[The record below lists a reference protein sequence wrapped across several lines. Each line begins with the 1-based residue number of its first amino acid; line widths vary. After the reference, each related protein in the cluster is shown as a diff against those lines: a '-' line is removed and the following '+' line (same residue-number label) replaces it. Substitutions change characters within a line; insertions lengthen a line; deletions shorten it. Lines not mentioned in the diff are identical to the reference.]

1 MTAVLAIDQGTTGST
16 ALIFSQE
23 GHILGRAYSEF
34 TQYYPQPGWVEHD
47 PEEIWQVSLKVM
59 AEALTASGVRADG
72 LAAIGITN
80 QRETSVVWDRATG
93 QPVHRAIV
101 WQSRQSAG
109 ICERLKADGL
119 EPLFRERTGLV
130 IDPYLSG
137 TKIRWILDQD
147 PELQRRAEAGELEFG
162 TIDSWLLW
170 KLTGGS
176 APAGALH
183 RTDPTNASRTLLYD
197 IHEQRWDPE
206 LCEILNIPV
215 SMLPE
220 VLPSAGV
227 FGETDVLDGIPSGI
241 PIAGIAGDQ
250 QAALY
255 GQGCWEPGQAKNTY
269 GTGCFLLMNMGL
281 KHPVSKNGLLTT
293 ICCDAHGA
301 PAYALEGSIFIA
313 GAAVQWLRDELEIID
328 DAAETDAMARS
339 IEDNQGV
346 YLVPAFA
353 GLGAPYWDMNARGAV
368 LGLTRGA
375 GRAHLARAALEAIAY
390 QARDIVDVMNIDSGI
405 ELKELR
411 VDGGASKNDFLMQFQ
426 ADILGVTVDRPKLV
440 ETTAAGSAY
449 LAGLAVG
456 VWNSPSELDQI
467 RRTDCRF
474 EPQMESD
481 VAQELYAG
489 WQRAVAR
496 VRSDQG
502 DKGND

>member
-1 MTAVLAIDQGTTGST
+1 MSAVLAIDQGTTGST
-16 ALIFSQE
+16 ALVFSQE
-23 GHILGRAYSEF
+23 GEILGRDYSEF
-34 TQYYPQPGWVEHD
+34 TQHYPQPGWVEHD
-47 PEEIWQVSLKVM
+47 PEEIWRVSRKVM
-59 AEALTASGVRADG
+59 ARALENSGIRQG
-72 LAAIGITN
+72 ELAAIGITN
-80 QRETSVVWDRATG
+80 QRETTVIWDCKTG

-109 ICERLKADGL
+109 ICERLKADGH
-119 EPLFRERTGLV
+119 EPLFREKTGLV
-130 IDPYLSG
+130 VDPYFSG
-137 TKIRWILDQD
+137 SKIRWILDLD
-147 PELQRRAEAGELEFG
+147 PQLQRRAEAGELRFG

-176 APAGALH
+176 EQAGALH

-197 IHEQRWDPE
+197 IHEQCWDQA
-206 LCEILNIPV
+206 LCTLFNVPM
-215 SMLPE
+215 SLLPE

-227 FGETDVLDGIPSGI
+227 FGETHAIEGIPAGI

-255 GQGCWEPGQAKNTY
+255 GQGCWEAGQAKNTY

-281 KHPVSKNGLLTT
+281 QHPVSQNGLLTT

-313 GAAVQWLRDELEIID
+313 GAAVQWLRDELNIIK
-328 DAAETDAMARS
+328 DASETDALARE
-339 IEDNQGV
+339 IDTNEGV

-353 GLGAPYWDMNARGAV
+353 GLGAPYWDMNARGAI

-390 QARDIVDVMNIDSGI
+390 QSRDIVEVMNLDSGI
-405 ELKELR
+405 ELTELR
-411 VDGGASKNDFLMQFQ
+411 VDGGASNNDFLMQFQ
-426 ADILGVTVDRPKLV
+426 ADILGVTVDRPKIV

-456 VWNSPSELDQI
+456 MWSSPSELDQV

-474 EPQMESD
+474 EPKMGGRQRR
-481 VAQELYAG
+481 ELYQG
-489 WQRAVAR
+489 WHQAVAR
-496 VRSDQG
+496 VRSEQ
-502 DKGND
+502 

>member
-1 MTAVLAIDQGTTGST
+1 MSAILAIDQGTTGST
-16 ALIFSQE
+16 ALVFSQE
-23 GHILGRAYSEF
+23 GRILGRAYSEF

-47 PEEIWQVSLKVM
+47 PEEIWKVSLKVM
-59 AEALTASGVRADG
+59 GEALVAAGIGADG
-72 LAAIGITN
+72 LAGIGITN
-80 QRETSVVWDRATG
+80 QRETTVVWDRASG
-93 QPVHRAIV
+93 LPVYRAIV
-101 WQSRQSAG
+101 WQSRQSAS
-109 ICERLKADGL
+109 ICERLRADGL
-119 EPLFRERTGLV
+119 EPLFREKTGLV

-137 TKIRWILDQD
+137 SKIRWILDRD
-147 PELQRRAEAGELEFG
+147 PDLQRRAEAGELEFG

-170 KLTGGS
+170 KLTGGN
-176 APAGALH
+176 AQAGALH

-197 IHEQRWDPE
+197 IHEQRWDLE
-206 LCEILNIPV
+206 LCEILNVPM

-227 FGETDVLDGIPSGI
+227 FGETDVLDGVPPGI

-281 KHPVSKNGLLTT
+281 QHPVSKNGLLTT

-313 GAAVQWLRDELEIID
+313 GAAVQWLRDELKIID
-328 DAAETDAMARS
+328 DAAETDALARS

-353 GLGAPYWDMNARGAV
+353 GLGAPYWDMDARGAV

-390 QARDIVDVMNIDSGI
+390 QSRDIVDVMNRDSGI
-405 ELKELR
+405 ELTELR

-474 EPQMESD
+474 EPSMEIEA
-481 VAQELYAG
+481 AQALYEG
-489 WQRAVAR
+489 WQQSVAR
-496 VRSDQG
+496 VRSIQG
-502 DKGND
+502 ENDDE

>member
-16 ALIFSQE
+16 ALVFAQN
-23 GHILGRAYSEF
+23 GRILGRAYREF
-34 TQYYPQPGWVEHD
+34 TQHYPQPGWVEHD
-47 PEEIWQVSLKVM
+47 PEEIWQVSLGVM
-59 AEALTASGVRADG
+59 RQALEESGMAANE

-80 QRETSVVWDRATG
+80 QRETAVVWDRESG

-101 WQSRQSAG
+101 WQSRQTTE
-109 ICERLKADGL
+109 ICERLVTDGM

-130 IDPYLSG
+130 IDAYFSG
-137 TKIRWILDQD
+137 TKIRWILDRD
-147 PELQRRAEAGELEFG
+147 PELQRRAEAGELKFG

-176 APAGALH
+176 SAAGALH

-197 IHEQRWDPE
+197 IHEKCWDEE
-206 LCEILNIPV
+206 LCEALNIPMA
-215 SMLPE
+215 MLPE
-220 VLPSAGV
+220 VLPSAGI
-227 FGETDVLDGIPSGI
+227 FGETERFEGIPAGV

-281 KHPVSKNGLLTT
+281 QHPVSKHGLLTT
-293 ICCDAHGA
+293 VCCDAYGA

-313 GAAVQWLRDELEIID
+313 GAAVQWLRDELKIID
-328 DAAETDAMARS
+328 DAAETDALARS
-339 IEDNQGV
+339 IPDNQGV

-353 GLGAPYWDMNARGAV
+353 GLGAPYWDTKARGAI

-390 QARDIVDVMNIDSGI
+390 QSRDVADVMNRDSGI

-411 VDGGASKNDFLMQFQ
+411 VDGGASRNDFLMQFQ
-426 ADILGVTVDRPKLV
+426 ADLLGVTVDRPKLV

-456 VWNSPSELDQI
+456 VWKSPSELEQL

-474 EPQMESD
+474 EPQMSGEERSD
-481 VAQELYAG
+481 YYRG
-489 WQRAVAR
+489 WRQAVAR
-496 VRSDQG
+496 VRS
-502 DKGND
+502 KESNGND